1 MASLSQQERFVS
13 QYGPL
18 ANNIAQQTGDSPAEI
33 LGQWALETG
42 WGSETIMGS
51 NNPGNIQM
59 GGQNVNFST
68 PGSFASEYTRILKR
82 LGAVNDANNVGAFPN
97 FSSLGSGGNGG
108 SATPGVCILDM
119 GGYGTCGG
127 SSKNPGN
134 AKIADGA
141 GASQGGNGK
150 GCVFDLMDPIPWIE
164 CEAFNVL
171 FILLGLAIIL
181 AIIYQQIG
189 DGKSFPMPIVPA

>member
-68 PGSFASEYTRILKR
+68 PGSFALEGL
-82 LGAVNDANNVGAFPN
+82 PN

-150 GCVFDLMDPIPWIE
+150 GCVFDLMDPIPWIA
-164 CEAFNVL
+164 CEAYNVL